1 MVVYERS
8 GHRALSFE
16 SSACGIFRLHGP
28 KILYNTVLGFTKYF
42 RLSITVEP
50 RISMMIAKPI
60 LKDGLFKMKIASL
73 A

>member
-1 MVVYERS
+1 MAFLGYT
-8 GHRALSFE
+8 
-16 SSACGIFRLHGP
+16 GP
-28 KILYNTVLGFTKYF
+28 KILYNTVLGFTKYS